1 MAKCFQIVCHE
12 ETETMKWLKMTVF
25 SKEIVILFGLSLHLM
40 LTNKGDNVWLSSSS
54 MLTINQFKKMFLFCS
69 YGRLEV
75 FVVDGGRLVDDVVDT
90 VVVVTKLEIAN
101 LLKFFRKLC

>member
-1 MAKCFQIVCHE
+1 
-12 ETETMKWLKMTVF
+12 
-25 SKEIVILFGLSLHLM
+25 M
-40 LTNKGDNVWLSSSS
+40 LT
-54 MLTINQFKKMFLFCS
+54 MNQFKKMFLFCS